1 VVDSSQDAVF
11 ALDLRRDINAMAT
24 DAELEPLIQQ
34 VNDAHKALRQK
45 IESLVR
51 GAGGN
56 RRIVYKTT
64 LSDGGEVKLH
74 DSVRHQFDGARVFQD
89 RWKLSEYCAGLLRA
103 EHGHIDRIAEIG
115 VETGVYSA
123 FLWDLFKPAAMMLLD
138 LRFTLFNEAHLRPGM
153 TRLEGYSSQTIPQL
167 DNASLMYAYI
177 DAAHDFKN
185 VSADIENIL
194 PKMRRGGIVQFN
206 DYATFNLRFALPY
219 GVKAAVNN
227 LINSGRVAVVGHGL
241 CPLGFDDVAVRVL

>member
-1 VVDSSQDAVF
+1 
-11 ALDLRRDINAMAT
+11 MAT
-24 DAELEPLIQQ
+24 DVELEPLIQQ
-34 VNDAHKALRQK
+34 VNDAHKVLRQK

-51 GAGGN
+51 EAGGN

-64 LSDGGEVKLH
+64 LSDGGEVNLH
-74 DSVRHQFDGARVFQD
+74 DNVRRQFDGTRAFQD
-89 RWKLSEYCAGLLRA
+89 RWRLSEYCAEFLRA
-103 EHGHIDRIAEIG
+103 EHGHIDQITEVG

-123 FLWDLFKPAAMMLLD
+123 FLWDTFKPAAMTLLD
-138 LRFTLFNEAHLRPGM
+138 VRFTLFKEAHQRPHM

-167 DNASLMYAYI
+167 ADASLMYAYI

-206 DYATFNLRFALPY
+206 DYATFNLRFAMPY

-227 LINSGRVAVVGHGL
+227 LINSGRVAVVGYGL